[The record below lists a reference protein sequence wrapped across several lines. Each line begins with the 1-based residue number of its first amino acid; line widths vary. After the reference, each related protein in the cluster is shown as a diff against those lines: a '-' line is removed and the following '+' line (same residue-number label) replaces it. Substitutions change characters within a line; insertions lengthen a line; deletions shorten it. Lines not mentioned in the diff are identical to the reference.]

1 MRRIPKQRAL
11 IGRLVTAAVTVCG
24 AGVGYLLG
32 CGLSLTIASFQLDHY
47 AKLIAAKENAS
58 LVEAHG
64 VLNRLKSSQYPPC
77 SDSEIAEFKELV
89 FRSEYV
95 KDAGHIRNGKIDC
108 SALAGRPARAT
119 PTFQPV
125 FRQEDGTIAYSNLSP
140 IEGSSLK
147 TEALQLGDS
156 FVALGLSLPP
166 DQGPVPTHLTVTMRG
181 DANSQGSGAG
191 QGDGGQNSSLDTDGT
206 GRQGGLLYATQCSTL
221 HFNCVRAS
229 ATVGEALHSQSDLLS
244 ASAVFGALVGALI
257 GIGLS
262 FLRNRSRDLS
272 HQLRRAV
279 DHDELQVVY
288 QPIVNLE
295 TRQIVGAEALARWT
309 DEDGNAVGPE
319 VFVKLAEERSFVG
332 GITKS
337 VLRRVLHDFAA
348 TLHNRPGFRISIN
361 VSSADLADPA
371 FLPMLEKALRHANV
385 KPQSLAIEI
394 TERSAAEGD
403 VVMETIRNL
412 RRMGHSIHIDDFGT
426 GHSNLDKLLYLFADT
441 IKIDKAFTGVIGTE
455 SVGAA
460 VLPEILRIAKS
471 LNLEVVVE
479 GVETDRQ
486 ANYFS
491 PGEQKIYAQG
501 WLYGRPMTSEMFH
514 GVLADNQALFSTAP
528 EEAPVLTTKPG
539 KLRIVRSAA

>member
-11 IGRLVTAAVTVCG
+11 IGRLVTVAAMACG

-32 CGLSLTIASFQLDHY
+32 CGLSLTLASFQLEHY

-58 LVEAHG
+58 LVEAHS
-64 VLNRLKSSQYPPC
+64 VLDRLRRSQYPTC

-95 KDAGHIRNGKIDC
+95 KDAGRIRNGKIEC
-108 SALAGRPARAT
+108 SAVAGRSTRAAET
-119 PTFQPV
+119 LHPV
-125 FRQEDGTIAYSNLSP
+125 FLQQDGTIAYNNFSP
-140 IEGSSLK
+140 IEGNSLK

-181 DANSQGSGAG
+181 DVNSRGSGAG
-191 QGDGGQNSSLDTDGT
+191 EEDGGQDLSLDTEGT
-206 GRQGGLLYATQCSTL
+206 GRLGSLLYATQCSTL

-229 ATVGEALHSQSDLLS
+229 ASVAEALHSQSDLLS
-244 ASAVFGALVGALI
+244 ASAVAGALVGVLI

-262 FLRNRSRDLS
+262 LLRNRSRDLS
-272 HQLRRAV
+272 QQLRRAV
-279 DHDELQVVY
+279 EHDELQVVY

-295 TRQIVGAEALARWT
+295 TRRILGAEALARWT
-309 DEDGNAVGPE
+309 DEEGNVVGPD

-332 GITKS
+332 GITRT

-361 VSSADLADPA
+361 VSSADLADPL
-371 FLPMLEKALRHANV
+371 FLPMLEGALRQANV

-394 TERSAAEGD
+394 TERSASDGV

-441 IKIDKAFTGVIGTE
+441 IKIDKAFTSLIGTE

-501 WLYGRPMTSEMFH
+501 WLYGRPMTFEMFH
-514 GVLADNQALFSTAP
+514 GVLADNQAMVPSAP
-528 EEAPVLTTKPG
+528 EEVPVLTTKPG